1 MMELTVAGLAA
12 TEQLAARVG
21 RALFARRTVI
31 YVASSREIEMPASGV
46 LVIRCMGAGGGG
58 AAAAYLYTQR
68 PADQFGATGGSAGT
82 VGTRTVRVAKGDRFT
97 LVLGAGGAGVSG
109 TNANGN
115 AGGQT
120 TVTGPGVAITIP
132 GAPGGVH
139 GATGMNPACEPPVG
153 LDWYATSARNVIQ
166 NGKGTGGAAAAV
178 LVGTPSQA
186 ASGQGGAGVGN
197 GGTAG
202 GGNGGTAGAVAG
214 QTLMGELLTK
224 PKLTRAPDASHCW
237 LLVMADGGDYS
248 GGTSEKGY
256 GDRVQGCGNGGYHN
270 GNNNGYAGPGGFG
283 AGGGSSS
290 HKAAA
295 AGDGGRGGGGGAHC
309 YEQSQG
315 NNAIT
320 GKGGDAWVTLELL
333 EDAA

>member
-46 LVIRCMGAGGGG
+46 LVIRCMGAGGSG
-58 AAAAYLYTQR
+58 ASARYYDPQGH
-68 PADQFGATGGSAGT
+68 DEQYGATGGSAGT
-82 VGTRTVRVAKGDRFT
+82 VGTRTVRVQKGDRFT
-97 LVLGAGGAGVSG
+97 LVLGAGGEGVRG
-109 TNANGN
+109 PNTNGN
-115 AGGQT
+115 AGGRT

-132 GAPGGVH
+132 GAPGGVC
-139 GATGMNPACEPPVG
+139 GATGMNPASEPPVG
-153 LDWYATSARNVIQ
+153 LDWYAASARNVIK

-186 ASGQGGAGVGN
+186 ASGEGGAGVGN
-197 GGTAG
+197 GG
-202 GGNGGTAGAVAG
+202 GTAGAVNG
-214 QTLMGELLTK
+214 QTLMGEPLNQK
-224 PKLTRAPDASHCW
+224 PLTRAPDASHCW
-237 LLVMADGGDYS
+237 LLVMADGGDYRA
-248 GGTSEKGY
+248 GTYDKGY
-256 GDRVQGCGNGGYHN
+256 SDGVPGCGNGGYHEAN
-270 GNNNGYAGPGGFG
+270 YSKRAGPGGFG
-283 AGGGSSS
+283 AGGGSSRDQ
-290 HKAAA
+290 ALE
-295 AGDGGRGGGGGAHC
+295 AGKGGRGGGGGAHC

-315 NNAIT
+315 SSAIT

>member
-21 RALFARRTVI
+21 RAMFARRTVI

-58 AAAAYLYTQR
+58 ASAGYLYTQR
-68 PADQFGATGGSAGT
+68 PAEQYGATGGSAGT
-82 VGTRTVRVAKGDRFT
+82 VGTRTVRVQKGDRFT
-97 LVLGAGGAGVSG
+97 LVLGAGGTGVRG
-109 TNANGN
+109 PNANGN

-132 GAPGGVH
+132 GAPGGVY
-139 GATGMNPACEPPVG
+139 GATGMNPASEPPVG
-153 LDWYATSARNVIQ
+153 LDWYAASARNVIK

-186 ASGQGGAGVGN
+186 ASDTGGAGVGN
-197 GGTAG
+197 GG
-202 GGNGGTAGAVAG
+202 GTAGAVNG
-214 QTLMGELLTK
+214 QTLMGEPLSQK
-224 PKLTRAPDASHCW
+224 PLTRAPDASHCW

-256 GDRVQGCGNGGYHN
+256 SDRFQGCGNGGYHESN
-270 GNNNGYAGPGGFG
+270 YGKSAGPGGFG

-290 HKAAA
+290 HKAGA